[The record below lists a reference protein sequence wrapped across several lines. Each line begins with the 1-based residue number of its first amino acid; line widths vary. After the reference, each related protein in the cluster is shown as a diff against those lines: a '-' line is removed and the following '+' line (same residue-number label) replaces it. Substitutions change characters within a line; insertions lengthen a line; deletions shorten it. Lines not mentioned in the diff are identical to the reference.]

1 MICIA
6 DLLLVGTSWQSGCGP
21 GWWFVCFIFLCLCLG
36 RSCGKMAVMSVFG
49 FSVLV
54 VGLVAGNCIA
64 VDVAVYSVYLCIVH
78 VSD

>member
-1 MICIA
+1 
-6 DLLLVGTSWQSGCGP
+6 
-21 GWWFVCFIFLCLCLG
+21 
-36 RSCGKMAVMSVFG
+36 MSVFG

>member
-1 MICIA
+1 MG
-6 DLLLVGTSWQSGCGP
+6 LGGGL
-21 GWWFVCFIFLCLCLG
+21 FVLFFLCLCLG

-64 VDVAVYSVYLCIVH
+64 VDVAVYFVYLCIVH